1 MDFSSRRSLC
11 HHQTRVVCDMESQ
24 LTTSNSGRWSMMEV
38 LRVSLRPSLFHLHPL
53 ARAGYRVPPVGRCP
67 HWQASTSTH

>member
-1 MDFSSRRSLC
+1 MDFSSRSLR

-24 LTTSNSGRWSMMEV
+24 LTTSNSGGWSMMEV
-38 LRVSLRPSLFHLHPL
+38 LRVSLRPSLFHLHP